1 MLDLSLKQMIIAG
14 GPVLFILIG
23 LSIYSIALIWER
35 WRKYKK
41 TFSGMRLFI
50 HKAHSLIK
58 ASNTKRIMELS
69 AQHKSPY
76 TDVINRVMN
85 NFGSALEKRELAE
98 KAIEWHVSKLSKSL
112 TIIATIASISP
123 FIGLLGTVIGIM
135 RAFRDLAQYAGA
147 GPSVIA
153 LGIAEALVNTAAGLF
168 VAIPA
173 IIAYN
178 YFSGQLNKFSSDMN
192 WITEQIITK
201 LHIHEYYSRN

>member
-1 MLDLSLKQMIIAG
+1 MLDLNLKQMIMAG
-14 GPVLFILIG
+14 GPVLFILIC

-35 WRKYKK
+35 WRKYRK
-41 TFSGMRLFI
+41 TFVGMRLFI

-58 ASNTKRIMELS
+58 ASNTKRISELAS
-69 AQHKSPY
+69 RSRTPY
-76 TDVINRVMN
+76 TDIINRVMN
-85 NFGSALEKRELAE
+85 NYGSAVEKRELAE
-98 KAIEWHVSKLSKSL
+98 KAIEWHVSKLSKNL

-153 LGIAEALVNTAAGLF
+153 MGIAEALVNTAAGLF

-192 WITEQIITK
+192 WITEQVIAK
-201 LHIHEYYSRN
+201 LHTRN

>member
-1 MLDLSLKQMIIAG
+1 MLDLNLKQMIMAG
-14 GPVLFILIG
+14 GPILFILVA

-35 WRKYKK
+35 WRKYRK
-41 TFSGMRLFI
+41 TFKGMRLFI
-50 HKAHSLIK
+50 HKAHSLLK
-58 ASNTKRIMELS
+58 ASNTQRVTELC
-69 AQHKSPY
+69 AQTKAPY
-76 TDVINRVMN
+76 TDIVNRVVN
-85 NFGSALEKRELAE
+85 NYGSALEKRELAE

-112 TIIATIASISP
+112 TVIATIASISP

-153 LGIAEALVNTAAGLF
+153 MGIAEALVNTAAGLF

-192 WITEQIITK
+192 WITEQFITK
-201 LHIHEYYSRN
+201 LHLK

>member
-1 MLDLSLKQMIIAG
+1 
-14 GPVLFILIG
+14 
-23 LSIYSIALIWER
+23 
-35 WRKYKK
+35 
-41 TFSGMRLFI
+41 
-50 HKAHSLIK
+50 
-58 ASNTKRIMELS
+58 MELS
-69 AQHKSPY
+69 AQTKSPY
-76 TDVINRVMN
+76 TDIVNRVMN
-85 NFGSALEKRELAE
+85 NYGSALEKRELAE

-153 LGIAEALVNTAAGLF
+153 MGIAEALVNTAAGLF

-201 LHIHEYYSRN
+201 LHLREYSSKN

>member
-1 MLDLSLKQMIIAG
+1 MITAG

-35 WRKYKK
+35 WRKYRQ
-41 TFSGMRLFI
+41 TFNGMRLFI
-50 HKAHSLIK
+50 HKAHSLLK
-58 ASNTKRIMELS
+58 ASNTKHITQLS
-69 AQHKSPY
+69 SKTRAPY
-76 TDVINRVMN
+76 TDIINRVMN
-85 NFGSALEKRELAE
+85 NYGSALEKRELAE
-98 KAIEWHVSKLSKSL
+98 KAIEWHVSKLSKNL

-135 RAFRDLAQYAGA
+135 RAFHDLAQYAGA

-153 LGIAEALVNTAAGLF
+153 MGIAEALVNTAAGLL

-178 YFSGQLNKFSSDMN
+178 YFSGKLNKFSSDMN
-192 WITEQIITK
+192 WLTEQIISK
-201 LHIHEYYSRN
+201 LHLCEYSERN

>member
-1 MLDLSLKQMIIAG
+1 MLDLNLKQMIMAG

-23 LSIYSIALIWER
+23 LSVYSIALIWER
-35 WRKYKK
+35 WKK
-41 TFSGMRLFI
+41 FRQTFNGMRLFI
-50 HKAHSLIK
+50 HKTHSLLK
-58 ASNTKRIMELS
+58 ASNTKRITQLS
-69 AQHKSPY
+69 AQTRAPY
-76 TDVINRVMN
+76 TDIVNRVMN
-85 NFGSALEKRELAE
+85 NYGSALEKRELAE
-98 KAIEWHVSKLSKSL
+98 KAIEWHVSKLSKNL

-135 RAFRDLAQYAGA
+135 RAFHDLAQYAGA

-153 LGIAEALVNTAAGLF
+153 MGIAEALVNTAAGLF

-178 YFSGQLNKFSSDMN
+178 YFSGNLNKFSSDMN

-201 LHIHEYYSRN
+201 LHTREYPERN